1 MLAPPD
7 LLRRQPQLPVSSSSP
22 EILTPGLVRLMAA
35 GAGLCVASN
44 YFAQPLLA
52 LFAQQFRISP
62 AHASLLVT
70 FTQLGYIAGLV
81 LLVPLGD
88 LVERRRLLVTCT
100 ACSTVL
106 LAAMGLAPN
115 FQALIAIAI
124 LLGTSTV
131 AAQILVPLSAHLA
144 PPLRRGRVVSSVMS
158 GLIIGILLAR
168 FAAGLIADLA
178 GWRAVYL
185 IASVLM
191 AFFCWTCHRRL
202 PRVEA
207 TTQGSYGALL
217 RSIVAL
223 FAREPVLRR
232 RGLIGGFGFGSF
244 AAFWTAMAFML
255 KSQWHASEGAIG
267 AVALVGAI
275 GAMSARFAG
284 RLADAG
290 WARVSTGVF
299 LSLVVVSWFLL
310 FAGTHSLL
318 ALGAGVVLL
327 DLGLQGSH
335 ISNQSEVYR
344 LDPAARSRITTV
356 YMTMY
361 FSGGAL
367 GSALTGPAYAA
378 YGWKGACVIGG
389 AMAFGALAVWALGE
403 LRFPVRRM
411 RHERVAS
418 S

>member
-1 MLAPPD
+1 
-7 LLRRQPQLPVSSSSP
+7 
-22 EILTPGLVRLMAA
+22 MAA
-35 GAGLCVASN
+35 GAGLCVSSN
-44 YFAQPLLA
+44 YFCQPLLA
-52 LFAQQFRISP
+52 LFVQEFHITP
-62 AHASLLVT
+62 AHAALLVT
-70 FTQLGYIAGLV
+70 VTQLGYIAGLV
-81 LLVPLGD
+81 FLVPLGD

-100 ACSTVL
+100 ALSSVL

-115 FQALIAIAI
+115 FPALMGVAV
-124 LLGTSTV
+124 LLGTTTV

-144 PPLRRGRVVSSVMS
+144 PPMRRGRIVSTVMS

-185 IASVLM
+185 IAAVLM
-191 AFFCWTCHRRL
+191 AYFCWTCRRRL
-202 PRVEA
+202 PRVEP

-217 RSIVAL
+217 RSLLRL

-232 RGLIGGFGFGSF
+232 RGLLSGLGFGAF

-255 KSQWHASEGAIG
+255 KENWHASEGAIG
-267 AVALVGAI
+267 AVALAGAV

-290 WARVSTGVF
+290 WARVSTGIF
-299 LSLVVVSWFLL
+299 LLLVVVSWLLL
-310 FAGTHSLL
+310 FAGTHSLV
-318 ALGAGVVLL
+318 ALVAGVVLL

-344 LDPAARSRITTV
+344 LDAAARSRITTV

-378 YGWKGACVIGG
+378 YGWTGACVIGV
-389 AMAFGALAVWALGE
+389 AMAGAALVVWAVGE
-403 LRFPVRRM
+403 LRLPLRRM
-411 RHERVAS
+411 RHAS
-418 S
+418 MTSP

>member
-1 MLAPPD
+1 
-7 LLRRQPQLPVSSSSP
+7 
-22 EILTPGLVRLMAA
+22 MAA
-35 GAGLCVASN
+35 GAGLCVSSN
-44 YFAQPLLA
+44 YFCQPLLA
-52 LFAQQFRISP
+52 LFVQEFRITP
-62 AHASLLVT
+62 AHAALLVT
-70 FTQLGYIAGLV
+70 VTQLGYIAGLV
-81 LLVPLGD
+81 FLVSLGD
-88 LVERRRLLVTCT
+88 LVERRRLLLTCT
-100 ACSTVL
+100 ALSAVL

-115 FQALIAIAI
+115 FPALMGVAV
-124 LLGTSTV
+124 LLGTTTV

-144 PPLRRGRVVSSVMS
+144 PPMRRGRVVSTVMS

-168 FAAGLIADLA
+168 FAAGLVADLA

-185 IASVLM
+185 IAAALM
-191 AFFCWTCHRRL
+191 AYFCWTCRRRL
-202 PRVEA
+202 PRVEP

-217 RSIVAL
+217 ASLLQL

-232 RGLIGGFGFGSF
+232 RGLLGGLGFGAF

-255 KSQWHASEGAIG
+255 KENWHASEGAIG
-267 AVALVGAI
+267 AVALVGTI

-299 LSLVVVSWFLL
+299 LLLVVVSWVLL

-318 ALGAGVVLL
+318 ALVAGVVLL

-356 YMTMY
+356 YMSMY

-378 YGWKGACVIGG
+378 YGWTGACVIGA
-389 AMAFGALAVWALGE
+389 AMAGAALVVWAIGE
-403 LRFPVRRM
+403 LRFPLRRM
-411 RHERVAS
+411 RHGATTGS
-418 S
+418 